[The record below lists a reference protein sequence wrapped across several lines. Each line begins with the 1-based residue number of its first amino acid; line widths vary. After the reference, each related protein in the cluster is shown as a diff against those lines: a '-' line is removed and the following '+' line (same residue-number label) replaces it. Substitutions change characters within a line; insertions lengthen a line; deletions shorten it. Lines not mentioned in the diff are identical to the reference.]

1 MRCDRPV
8 PERRGGRP
16 PVPGGGGA
24 GSWGVLGGM
33 VTVASETVAN
43 AIKRTASGLEGGEV
57 RVVLRDAGG
66 VYRLEVG
73 DDGAAGARPH
83 VKDEVG
89 AETGRGMRIV
99 AALASRWG
107 FRAD

>member
-1 MRCDRPV
+1 
-8 PERRGGRP
+8 
-16 PVPGGGGA
+16 
-24 GSWGVLGGM
+24 
-33 VTVASETVAN
+33 
-43 AIKRTASGLEGGEV
+43 KHTASGLEGGEV
-57 RVVLRDAGG
+57 RVVLRDVGG

-99 AALASRWG
+99 AARASRWG
-107 FRAD
+107 CRADGPWTRVRAGCPAPPPAAASREGGGPPDGGRGRSPTAAERRPR